1 MKSITKIL
9 FFFIFF
15 IYSNNSSSNTITIIY
30 TVDNNPI
37 TNVEINN
44 EIIYLKLLSEELR
57 NMDNE
62 ALVVYAAK
70 SILRE
75 KIKEIEVLKYF
86 KFGLNNEV
94 VNQNLIELISSLGIK
109 DLSEFETE
117 IKNLNLTKEF
127 VKKKIEIEILWNQI
141 IFNKY
146 KNKLS
151 IDEEKIKKDL
161 IESLKNSKGEVE
173 EYYLYEILFSP
184 TSTSKIEEDQE
195 KIKKSISEI
204 GFENTARIFSIST
217 SATNGGSIG
226 WIKKNQLSKQ
236 LMNKLENLDNLE
248 ISDLIDVP
256 GGKLIIMVKDRRKS
270 KVKISFDNEY
280 KKALMSER
288 NKQLNQFS
296 SIYFK
301 KVELNTVINEK

>member
-146 KNKLS
+146 KDKLS
-151 IDEEKIKKDL
+151 IDEEKIKKNL
-161 IESLKNSKGEVE
+161 IESLKNLKDEVE

-236 LMNKLENLDNLE
+236 IVNKLENLDNLE

-301 KVELNTVINEK
+301 KVELNTVIDEK